1 MIFFLL
7 CSHSLPNHIEP
18 KSTETAW
25 LHEWKLC
32 IHHAKCS
39 KFFIQN
45 SEKYHFKKEKKRNS
59 EKGYILLSYKLIHLS
74 NCTIICSL
82 WISIPPFSTHLQT
95 LVAWVHLNWCLKNFL
110 HDNKWCNLHPK
121 HFTRLVSQHILVL
134 PYGEELRAIKPTY
147 IGSFVPYRKN

>member
-25 LHEWKLC
+25 MEIVRTSCKMFEIFHSEFST
-32 IHHAKCS
+32 IS
-39 KFFIQN
+39 KG
-45 SEKYHFKKEKKRNS
+45 KKKNS
-59 EKGYILLSYKLIHLS
+59 EKGYILWSYKLIHLR
-74 NCTIICSL
+74 NCTIRCSL

-95 LVAWVHLNWCLKNFL
+95 LVAWVHLNWCSKNFL

-121 HFTRLVSQHILVL
+121 RFTRLASQHILVL
-134 PYGEELRAIKPTY
+134 PDGEELRATKATY
-147 IGSFVPYRKN
+147 IGFFLPVGKN